1 MSTELG
7 KIEKPE
13 VDEFKAERKLYLVPL
28 IFSPR
33 NPSSD
38 YADLYERY
46 WSGAREH
53 LMKLEHSMGP
63 IARVYHDSIGLPGE
77 EGLSLAEKLND
88 RSASVARNKVE
99 AGATFEAAEDQ
110 DLVAENL
117 DWQKCLLLG
126 LESRTATERVWGFYS
141 ETMQKRYDTIA
152 GRIEET
158 LKPEEAGL
166 LFISE
171 EHKVQFPA
179 GLRVFYVAPPALD
192 EIHRWLR
199 DQRNR
204 PPRAEDEAQYHDQ
217 DETGGNG

>member
-1 MSTELG
+1 MSSELG

-13 VDEFKAERKLYLVPL
+13 AGEFKSERKLYLVPL

-33 NPSSD
+33 NPPAD
-38 YADLYERY
+38 YAELYQRY
-46 WSGAREH
+46 WSGVMEH
-53 LMKLEHSMGP
+53 LLKLEHSMGP
-63 IARVYHDSIGLPGE
+63 IARVYHDSIGLVGE
-77 EGLSLAEKLND
+77 DGLSLAEKLND

-117 DWQKCLLLG
+117 DWQKCLMMG

-141 ETMQKRYDTIA
+141 ETVQKRYDTIA
-152 GRIEET
+152 KRIEES
-158 LKPEEAGL
+158 LKPQEAGL

-171 EHKVQFPA
+171 EHKVQFPTDV
-179 GLRVFYVAPPALD
+179 RVFYVAPPALD
-192 EIHRWLR
+192 DIHRWLR

-204 PPRAEDEAQYHDQ
+204 PPQTADEAQYYDQ